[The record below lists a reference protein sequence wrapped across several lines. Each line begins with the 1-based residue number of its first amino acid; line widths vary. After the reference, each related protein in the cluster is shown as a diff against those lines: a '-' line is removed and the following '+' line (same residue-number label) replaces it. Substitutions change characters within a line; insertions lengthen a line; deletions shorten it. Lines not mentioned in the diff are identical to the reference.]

1 MKKITNKKYI
11 LIFTTLALFCFG
23 CKTIPSIDQMYITA
37 YSVGAAAAKV
47 ANLNDVPENI
57 AKNIEKTLND
67 VKIYVPSTNETFTSK
82 WMPMISVSLSEQVKK
97 NELTLAEAALAE
109 KIFKVVC
116 NGMDFI
122 IKERYEIS
130 NTYSELISTAIYGF
144 SSGFLTYFS
153 KSTIVV
159 ASAQPKKSYYGS
171 KKDFVEAYN
180 YLKKQCKKS

>member
-1 MKKITNKKYI
+1 MKKLLKITS
-11 LIFTTLALFCFG
+11 IFTMLTCFCFG
-23 CKTIPSIDQMYITA
+23 CKTIPSIDQMYMTSYA
-37 YSVGAAAAKV
+37 VGAAAAKV
-47 ANLNDVPENI
+47 ANLNDVSEST

-82 WMPMISVSLSEQVKK
+82 WMPLISVSLSNQIKK

-130 NTYSELISTAIYGF
+130 NTYSELVSTAIYGF

-153 KSTIVV
+153 KSPTTV
-159 ASAQPKKSYYGS
+159 AAQPKTTYYCS
-171 KKDFVEAYN
+171 KKEFTKAYE
-180 YLKKQCKKS
+180 YLMQCKY